1 MFTGIVEVMGT
12 VVSVVEEGPAKRLTI
27 REQSLVRSVA
37 IGDSVALNGCCLT
50 VIEKNAENVSFQA
63 GEETLEKTNLA
74 RLCTSDQVNLEC
86 AVKAGAPLGGHFVQG
101 HVDGVGRILSQEK
114 QEQWETLWIEVPIE
128 LSRQMVEK
136 GSITV
141 DGVSLTIVDIE
152 EGAFSVALIPHTL
165 QVTNLGIRS
174 SGQEVN
180 IELDILGKYVRRY
193 LEGLQILP

>member
-12 VVSVVEEGPAKRLTI
+12 VVSVVEEGSAKRLTI

-63 GEETLEKTNLA
+63 GEETLEKTNLTW
-74 RLCTSDQVNLEC
+74 LCTSDQVNLEC

-101 HVDGVGRILSQEK
+101 HVDCVGRILSQEK

-174 SGQEVN
+174 LGQEVN

>member
-1 MFTGIVEVMGT
+1 MGT
-12 VVSVVEEGPAKRLTI
+12 VVSVVEEGSAKRLTI

-63 GEETLEKTNLA
+63 GEETLEKTNLTW
-74 RLCTSDQVNLEC
+74 LCTSDQVNLEC

-174 SGQEVN
+174 LGQEVN

>member
-1 MFTGIVEVMGT
+1 MGT

-63 GEETLEKTNLA
+63 GEETLKKTNLA

-86 AVKAGAPLGGHFVQG
+86 AVKAGTPLGGHFVQG

-128 LSRQMVEK
+128 ISRQMVEK

-141 DGVSLTIVDIE
+141 DGVSLTIVDIG

>member
-1 MFTGIVEVMGT
+1 MGT

-27 REQSLVRSVA
+27 REESLVRSVA

-50 VIEKNAENVSFQA
+50 VIEKSAKNVSFQA

-74 RLCTSDQVNLEC
+74 RLGTSDQVNLEC
-86 AVKAGAPLGGHFVQG
+86 AIKAGAAFGGHFVQG

-114 QEQWETLWIEVPIE
+114 QEQWETMWVEVPTE

-141 DGVSLTIVDIE
+141 DGVSLTIVDIQA
-152 EGAFSVALIPHTL
+152 GAFSVALIPHTL
-165 QVTNLGIRS
+165 QVTNLGLRS

-193 LEGLQILP
+193 MEGLQALPEKG

>member
-1 MFTGIVEVMGT
+1 M
-12 VVSVVEEGPAKRLTI
+12 
-27 REQSLVRSVA
+27 
-37 IGDSVALNGCCLT
+37 
-50 VIEKNAENVSFQA
+50 
-63 GEETLEKTNLA
+63 
-74 RLCTSDQVNLEC
+74 
-86 AVKAGAPLGGHFVQG
+86 QG

-128 LSRQMVEK
+128 ISRQMVEK

-141 DGVSLTIVDIE
+141 DGVSLTIVDIG

>member
-1 MFTGIVEVMGT
+1 MGT
-12 VVSVVEEGPAKRLTI
+12 VVSVVEEGSAKRLTI

-63 GEETLEKTNLA
+63 GEETLEKTNLTW
-74 RLCTSDQVNLEC
+74 LCTSDQVNLEC
-86 AVKAGAPLGGHFVQG
+86 AGKAGAPLGGHFVQG

-128 LSRQMVEK
+128 LSRQMVEN

-152 EGAFSVALIPHTL
+152 EGACSGALIPHTL

-174 SGQEVN
+174 LGQEVN

>member
-1 MFTGIVEVMGT
+1 MGT

-63 GEETLEKTNLA
+63 GEETLKKTNLA

-86 AVKAGAPLGGHFVQG
+86 AVKAGTPLGGHFVQG
-101 HVDGVGRILSQEK
+101 HVDGVGRILRQEK

-128 LSRQMVEK
+128 ISRQMVEK

-141 DGVSLTIVDIE
+141 DGVSLTIVDIG

>member
-12 VVSVVEEGPAKRLTI
+12 VVSVVEEGSAKRLTI

-63 GEETLEKTNLA
+63 GEETLEKTNLTW
-74 RLCTSDQVNLEC
+74 LCTSDQVNLEC

-174 SGQEVN
+174 LGQEVN